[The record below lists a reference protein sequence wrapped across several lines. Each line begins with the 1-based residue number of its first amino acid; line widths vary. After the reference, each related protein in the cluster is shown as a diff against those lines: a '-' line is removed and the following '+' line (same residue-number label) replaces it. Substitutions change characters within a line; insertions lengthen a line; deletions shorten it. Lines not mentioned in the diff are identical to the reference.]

1 MVGCLESQVHALRM
15 EMDINRVLNW
25 LILVLPNLKPKH
37 LITTLLLR
45 LKLLMGLVM

>member
-1 MVGCLESQVHALRM
+1 M

-37 LITTLLLR
+37 LITTQAEIE
-45 LKLLMGLVM
+45 KLMGLVM